1 LVDLLLKIGKQEDQG
16 RINLSFHGN
25 IIILIIF
32 YQIILP
38 SQANPSPL
46 YPVLHVQIKLPSVLA
61 QAAFLSQGVDAH
73 SSISIKCQK
82 IDVISAKKSL
92 KW

>member
-1 LVDLLLKIGKQEDQG
+1 MAGMTVEPILKKKIVEYFYCS
-16 RINLSFHGN
+16 NHYTALFF
-25 IIILIIF
+25 ILK
-32 YQIILP
+32 YVLM
-38 SQANPSPL
+38 
-46 YPVLHVQIKLPSVLA
+46 VLHVQIKLPSVLA

-92 KW
+92 KE